1 MEFPSGAPSR
11 QAVSAGAWMQP
22 KKILIVDDSK
32 VAAMTEELILRSLK
46 GCEVITAEDGIKGV
60 EKAVTEQPDLIL
72 MDVVMPRMNGFEACR
87 LIRGHEATES
97 IPIIMVT
104 TRSESAHVEEGFAS
118 GCNDYIFKPIGAA
131 ELLEKIHKLADD
143 RQQ

>member
-1 MEFPSGAPSR
+1 
-11 QAVSAGAWMQP
+11 MQP

-32 VAAMTEELILRSLK
+32 VAAMTQQLILRSLR

-60 EKAVTEQPDLIL
+60 EKAVSEQPDLIL

-104 TRSESAHVEEGFAS
+104 TRSESTHVDEGFAS
-118 GCNDYIFKPIGAA
+118 GCNDYIFKPIDTAQ
-131 ELLEKIHKLADD
+131 LLEKIEKLADD
-143 RQQ
+143 RQR

>member
-1 MEFPSGAPSR
+1 
-11 QAVSAGAWMQP
+11 MQP

-32 VAAMTEELILRSLK
+32 VAAMTQQLILRSLR

-60 EKAVTEQPDLIL
+60 EKAVVEQPDLIL

-104 TRSESAHVEEGFAS
+104 TRSEPTHVDEGFAS
-118 GCNDYIFKPIGAA
+118 GCTDYIFKPIDTAQ
-131 ELLEKIHKLADD
+131 LLEKIEKLADD
-143 RQQ
+143 RQR

>member
-1 MEFPSGAPSR
+1 
-11 QAVSAGAWMQP
+11 MQP

-32 VAAMTEELILRSLK
+32 VAAMTQQLILRSLR

-60 EKAVTEQPDLIL
+60 EKAVSQQPDLIL

-104 TRSESAHVEEGFAS
+104 TRSESTHVDEGFAS
-118 GCNDYIFKPIGAA
+118 GCNDYIFKTIDTAQ
-131 ELLEKIHKLADD
+131 LLEKIEKLADD
-143 RQQ
+143 RQR

>member
-1 MEFPSGAPSR
+1 MH
-11 QAVSAGAWMQP
+11 P
-22 KKILIVDDSK
+22 KKILVVDDSK
-32 VAAMTEELILRSLK
+32 VAAMTQQLILRSLK

-60 EKAVTEQPDLIL
+60 EKAAAEQPDLIL

-118 GCNDYIFKPIGAA
+118 GCDDYIFKPIDAA
-131 ELLEKIHKLADD
+131 QLLEKIEKLAESHQ
-143 RQQ
+143 R

>member
-1 MEFPSGAPSR
+1 
-11 QAVSAGAWMQP
+11 
-22 KKILIVDDSK
+22 
-32 VAAMTEELILRSLK
+32 
-46 GCEVITAEDGIKGV
+46 
-60 EKAVTEQPDLIL
+60 

-87 LIRGHEATES
+87 LIRGHESTES

-104 TRSESAHVEEGFAS
+104 TRSESAHVDEGFAS
-118 GCNDYIFKPIGAA
+118 GCNDYILKPISAA

>member
-1 MEFPSGAPSR
+1 MR
-11 QAVSAGAWMQP
+11 P

-32 VAAMTEELILRSLK
+32 VAAMTQQMILRSLR

-60 EKAVTEQPDLIL
+60 ERAVAEQPDLIL

-104 TRSESAHVEEGFAS
+104 TRSESGHVDEGFAS
-118 GCNDYIFKPIGAA
+118 GCNDYIFKPIDST
-131 ELLEKIHKLADD
+131 ELLEKIEKLAEG
-143 RQQ
+143 RQR

>member
-1 MEFPSGAPSR
+1 MK
-11 QAVSAGAWMQP
+11 P

-32 VAAMTEELILRSLK
+32 VAAMTQQLILRSLRQ
-46 GCEVITAEDGIKGV
+46 CEVITAEDGIKGV
-60 EKAVTEQPDLIL
+60 EKAVAEQPDLIL

-104 TRSESAHVEEGFAS
+104 TRSERANVDEGFAS
-118 GCNDYIFKPIGAA
+118 GCNDYIFKPIDTAQ
-131 ELLEKIHKLADD
+131 LLEKIEKLPDD
-143 RQQ
+143 CQR

>member
-1 MEFPSGAPSR
+1 MK
-11 QAVSAGAWMQP
+11 P

-32 VAAMTEELILRSLK
+32 VAAMTQQLIVRSLS
-46 GCEVITAEDGIKGV
+46 GCEVIIAEDGIKGV
-60 EKAVTEQPDLIL
+60 EMAVAEQPDLIL
-72 MDVVMPRMNGFEACR
+72 MDIVMPRMNGFEACR

-104 TRSESAHVEEGFAS
+104 TRSESAHVDEGFAS
-118 GCNDYIFKPIGAA
+118 GCNDYIFKPIDAA
-131 ELLEKIHKLADD
+131 QLLEKIEKLADD

>member
-1 MEFPSGAPSR
+1 
-11 QAVSAGAWMQP
+11 MQP

-32 VAAMTEELILRSLK
+32 VAAMTQQLILRCLR

-60 EKAVTEQPDLIL
+60 EKAVAEQPDLIL

-104 TRSESAHVEEGFAS
+104 TRSESTHVDEGFAS
-118 GCNDYIFKPIGAA
+118 GCTDYIFKPIDTAQ
-131 ELLEKIHKLADD
+131 LLEKIEKLADD
-143 RQQ
+143 RQR

>member
-1 MEFPSGAPSR
+1 
-11 QAVSAGAWMQP
+11 MQP

-32 VAAMTEELILRSLK
+32 VAAMTQELILRSLR
-46 GCEVITAEDGIKGV
+46 GCEVITAEDGVKGV
-60 EKAVTEQPDLIL
+60 EKAVAEQPDLIL

-104 TRSESAHVEEGFAS
+104 TRSESAHVDEGFAS
-118 GCNDYIFKPIGAA
+118 GCNDYIFKPIDAA
-131 ELLEKIHKLADD
+131 RLLEKIDKLKEIHELADD
-143 RQQ
+143 RQR

>member
-1 MEFPSGAPSR
+1 
-11 QAVSAGAWMQP
+11 MQP

-32 VAAMTEELILRSLK
+32 VAAMTQQLILRSLR

-60 EKAVTEQPDLIL
+60 EKAVSQQPDLIL

-104 TRSESAHVEEGFAS
+104 TRSESTHVDEGFAS
-118 GCNDYIFKPIGAA
+118 GCTDYIFKPIDTAQ
-131 ELLEKIHKLADD
+131 LLEKIEKLADD
-143 RQQ
+143 RQR

>member
-1 MEFPSGAPSR
+1 MR
-11 QAVSAGAWMQP
+11 P
-22 KKILIVDDSK
+22 KKILVVDDSK
-32 VAAMTEELILRSLK
+32 VAAMTQQVILRSLR

-60 EKAVTEQPDLIL
+60 ERAVAEQPDLIL

-104 TRSESAHVEEGFAS
+104 TRSEAAHVDEGFAS
-118 GCNDYIFKPIGAA
+118 GCNDYIFKPVDAT
-131 ELLEKIHKLADD
+131 ELLEKIEKLAEG
-143 RQQ
+143 RQR

>member
-1 MEFPSGAPSR
+1 MR
-11 QAVSAGAWMQP
+11 P
-22 KKILIVDDSK
+22 KKILVVDDSK
-32 VAAMTEELILRSLK
+32 VAAMTQQLILRSLK

-60 EKAVTEQPDLIL
+60 EKAAAEQPDLIL

-87 LIRGHEATES
+87 LIRNHEATES

-118 GCNDYIFKPIGAA
+118 GCDDYIFKPIDAA
-131 ELLEKIHKLADD
+131 QLLEKIEKLAESHQ
-143 RQQ
+143 R

>member
-1 MEFPSGAPSR
+1 MHPR
-11 QAVSAGAWMQP
+11 
-22 KKILIVDDSK
+22 KILVVDDSR
-32 VAAMTEELILRSLK
+32 VAAMTQQIILRSLK

-60 EKAVTEQPDLIL
+60 EKAVSEQPDLIL

-118 GCNDYIFKPIGAA
+118 GCNDYIFKPIDAA
-131 ELLEKIHKLADD
+131 QLLEKIEKLADSLQ
-143 RQQ
+143 R